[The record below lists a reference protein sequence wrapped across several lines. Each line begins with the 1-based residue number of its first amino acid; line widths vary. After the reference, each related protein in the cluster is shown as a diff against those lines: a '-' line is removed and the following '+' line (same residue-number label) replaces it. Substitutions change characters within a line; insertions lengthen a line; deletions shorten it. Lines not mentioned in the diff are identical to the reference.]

1 MSDDAGAGKVSN
13 RPRLGWAALGVL
25 VAAFILVPFAA
36 VGSRLEAWTA
46 AALSPGDGSVLPLAL
61 LVAGLLGADIVLPVP
76 SSIVSTAAGYY
87 LGLVAGTLASF
98 AGMTASCLAGYWIGA
113 AWGRAAAVRLVGPSQ
128 LDAMVGRMERRGV
141 WAVAVGRPIPV
152 LAEASVLLAGVA
164 RLPFR
169 RFLIVSSLSNLGIS
183 LVYSAAGALSATAG
197 SFFLALAAAVLVPA
211 VASHLLRRREVRE
224 RPPAPAPTE

>member
-1 MSDDAGAGKVSN
+1 MPA

-36 VGSRLEAWTA
+36 VGARLEAWTA
-46 AALSPGDGSVLPLAL
+46 ASLAPGEGSALPVAL
-61 LVAGLLGADIVLPVP
+61 LVAGLLAADIVLPVP

-87 LGLVAGTLASF
+87 LGVVGGTLASF
-98 AGMTASCLAGYWIGA
+98 AGMTASCLAGYRIGSV
-113 AWGRAAAVRLVGPSQ
+113 WGRAAAVRLVGASR
-128 LDAMVGRMERRGV
+128 LDAMAGRMERRGA
-141 WAVAVGRPIPV
+141 WAVAVGRPVPV

-169 RFLIVSSLSNLGIS
+169 RFLLVSSLSNLGIS

-211 VASHLLRRREVRE
+211 AASHLLRRREARE
-224 RPPAPAPTE
+224 RLPAPASTE

>member
-1 MSDDAGAGKVSN
+1 MAPRAAVST
-13 RPRLGWAALGVL
+13 RPRVGWAALGVL
-25 VAAFILVPFAA
+25 TAAFILVPFAA
-36 VGSRLEAWTA
+36 VGTRLESWTA
-46 AALSPGDGSVLPLAL
+46 ASLARGDGSALPLAL

-87 LGLVAGTLASF
+87 LGLVAGALASF
-98 AGMTASCLAGYWIGA
+98 AGMTVGCLGGYWIGA
-113 AWGRAAAVRLVGPSQ
+113 AWGRAAAVRLVGRSQ
-128 LDAMVGRMERRGV
+128 LDAMAARMERRGV
-141 WAVAVGRPIPV
+141 WAVAMGRPVPV

-183 LVYSAAGALSATAG
+183 LVYSAAGALSATVG
-197 SFFLALAAAVLVPA
+197 SFVLAVAAAVLVPA
-211 VASHLLRRREVRE
+211 VASHLLRWREARK